1 MLIMEQFQSVAD
13 KFFELTAQQPFG
25 GAALCIY
32 HHGQP
37 VIDIWAGEQRP
48 GVAWER
54 DTKSVVFSTS
64 KGLLSIIGHHLIQE
78 GLLDPDE
85 KVAHYWPEF
94 AAQGKESITVAMIMR
109 HRSGLSAVREDLTF
123 EDMQALTP
131 VEEALARQK
140 PIWEPDTGFLYHAG
154 TIGHLLGKIYFNI
167 TGKRLNQ
174 LLQEVIA
181 APLGVEAYFGTPP
194 TIEDQI
200 THLKSDDA
208 PLIDYPFESPLY
220 WNRRAMS
227 FGKAFTGH
235 VDDFIGGFN
244 DPRTH
249 QMEFA
254 GAGGI
259 MNARAIAKSYSALV
273 EETDGIRILSDETV
287 KKAISRPNIGPN
299 IFGDPAPYPIHSL
312 GFIVANP
319 EHSPVLSA
327 TTFGHDGLGGQQ
339 GFADQDL
346 KIGFGYCTNWIP
358 MVADG
363 MVRHREITKE
373 LIKVLESKATS

>member
-1 MLIMEQFQSVAD
+1 MLILEHFQPVAD
-13 KFFELTAQQPFG
+13 KFFALTAEQPYG

-32 HHGQP
+32 QNGLP
-37 VIDIWAGEQRP
+37 VLDIWAGEQRP
-48 GVAWER
+48 GVAWEEN
-54 DTKSVVFSTS
+54 TKSVVFSTS
-64 KGLLSIIGHHLIQE
+64 KGLLSIIGHHLIQQ

-94 AAQGKESITVAMIMR
+94 AANGKENITVAMIMR

-123 EDMQALTP
+123 EDMLKLTP
-131 VEEALARQK
+131 VEDALARQK

-154 TIGHLLGKIYFNI
+154 TIGHLLGKIFFNI

-174 LLQEVIA
+174 LLQEIIA
-181 APLGVEAYFGTPP
+181 TPLGVEAYFGTPAN
-194 TIEDQI
+194 IENEI

-227 FGKAFTGH
+227 FGKAFVGN
-235 VDDFIGGFN
+235 VDDFDGGFN
-244 DPRTH
+244 DPRAH

-259 MNARAIAKSYSALV
+259 MNARAIAKTYSALV
-273 EETDGIRILSDETV
+273 QETDGVRILSDETIT
-287 KKAISRPNIGPN
+287 KAISRPNIGPN

-319 EHSPVLSA
+319 VHSPVLSD

-339 GFADQDL
+339 GFADQDH

-363 MVRHREITKE
+363 MARHREITK
-373 LIKVLESKATS
+373 VLAEVINR